1 MIEAV
6 FNFIIELFQDTGL
19 PYLIATWMLLV
30 AALIWSYAL
39 FRWFVERGNLLKR
52 FSQLKASLGDFDDV
66 HGAREN
72 FADNYGEIDKVL
84 SSKSYGSDSLV
95 IAWEEFKE
103 TLIDESATP
112 ISNASRPQ
120 EFYRYAINGQTWLD
134 FWANIAVGVGL
145 LFTFLGLVAALKFA
159 NDGLASGDMESMQ
172 ESLQKLL
179 AASSAKF
186 ITSVVG
192 VFISIS
198 LKISKFLFQKSIQKN
213 MQSLCAKIE
222 KGLLFTPPQAIAA
235 KQEKHAEQQSE
246 LLKNLGTDIGL
257 QFQQA
262 LKPISDTVIK
272 AAETQSTAITD
283 GISQVIQDT
292 TGPELQKL
300 AVALDN
306 ITVVMEGLEEK
317 LKNSG
322 DNAADQISQAADVLK
337 GALDDL
343 PQQLSQASLEAAEDL
358 RSAGQ
363 TAAEAF
369 TTSQEAFE
377 SAANQINSLQPTLE
391 RWEVSTN
398 SAVDNISEA
407 LSGFKGNLVALN
419 GVSRL
424 LSTAGESLSAQLSQ
438 SETRIQSAAEASE
451 AALEQAR
458 ELHEAISDT
467 QSELS
472 SAWENYSERF
482 EDVDKVFAGVVT
494 ELSNSLDVFKEKIGE
509 QVSSVDSQLGRAVSN
524 LAEGVSDLR
533 DIVEEISENS

>member
-6 FNFIIELFQDTGL
+6 FNFIIEQFQETGL
-19 PYLIATWMLLV
+19 PYVIASWMLLG
-30 AALIWSYAL
+30 AILIWSYAL
-39 FRWFVERGNLLKR
+39 FRWFVERGNLRKR
-52 FSQLKASLGDFDDV
+52 FSQLRASIGDAKDV
-66 HGAREN
+66 HAAREQ
-72 FADNYGEIDKVL
+72 FAENYDEIDRVL

-103 TLIDESATP
+103 TLIDESTTP

-120 EFYRYAINGQTWLD
+120 EFYRYALNGPVWLD
-134 FWANIAVGVGL
+134 FWANIAVGIGL

-172 ESLQKLL
+172 LSLQKLL

-192 VFISIS
+192 VFISIC
-198 LKISKFLFQKSIQKN
+198 LKISKFLFTKSIQKN

-272 AAETQSTAITD
+272 AAETQSSAITD

-300 AVALDN
+300 AGALDN

-322 DNAADQISQAADVLK
+322 DNAADQISQAANVLK

-467 QSELS
+467 QSVLT
-472 SAWENYSERF
+472 SAWENYSGRF
-482 EDVDKVFAGVVT
+482 EEVDKVFAGVVT
-494 ELSNSLDVFKEKIGE
+494 ELSNSLDIFKEKIGE